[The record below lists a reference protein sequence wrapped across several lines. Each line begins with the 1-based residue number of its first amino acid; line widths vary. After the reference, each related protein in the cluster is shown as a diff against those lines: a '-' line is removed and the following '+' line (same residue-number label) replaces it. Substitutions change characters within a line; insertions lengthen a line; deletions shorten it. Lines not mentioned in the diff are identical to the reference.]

1 MRFLTWNIQS
11 GGGNRL
17 GAIVAELQK
26 LTPDFIALTEV
37 TSKNLDQLHDAL
49 AGQGYNHIATT
60 CSEGRA
66 NSVLVASRMPFT
78 VTSEPLAHDPER
90 WLSVEIAELDLNV
103 LCVHVPGSTDNKFG
117 ADGYGISGKKRKE
130 LFWDSVIK
138 YAQRHKDD
146 RVVLIGDF
154 NTGLPEDAQGT
165 PFELSDR
172 IRLLR
177 LEKYADVWRSLNP
190 KSREFTWYSKR
201 KNKETGVSEDF
212 NGFRLD
218 YVFVSGALREAVT
231 HAEHIHSV
239 RVDGM
244 SDHAILL
251 ADLAINQLAV
261 V

>member
-17 GAIVAELQK
+17 GAIVEELQE
-26 LTPDFIALTEV
+26 LAPDFIALTEV
-37 TSKNLDQLHDAL
+37 TSKNLDQLRDAL
-49 AGQGYNHIATT
+49 VGQGYDHIATT

-66 NSVLVASRMPFT
+66 NSVLVASRMPVT
-78 VTSEPLAHDPER
+78 VASEALSHDQER
-90 WLSVEIAELDLNV
+90 WLSLEIPGLDLKV
-103 LCVHVPGSTDNKFG
+103 LCVHVPGATDNKFG
-117 ADGYGISGKKRKE
+117 ADGYGMSGKKRKE
-130 LFWDSVIK
+130 LFWDNVIQ
-138 YAQRHKDD
+138 YAQRHKDE

-172 IRLLR
+172 IRVLR

-201 KNKETGVSEDF
+201 KNKQTGVSEDF

-218 YVFVSGALREAVT
+218 YLFVSGVLREAVT
-231 HAEHIHSV
+231 NAEHIHSV
-239 RVDGM
+239 RVQGT
-244 SDHAILL
+244 SDHAILM
-251 ADLAINQLAV
+251 ADLAINQPAV